1 MMKRIFRLRKKHV
14 LQEKLQEFP
23 TNHSVLAETMH
34 RSLQI
39 AQESKKKSIAVTYD
53 LALSK
58 FPMQTK
64 KKKSLVYGNIFI
76 ALYSFHI
83 EMAYFKD
90 LGENMHCICTN

>member
-1 MMKRIFRLRKKHV
+1 MKRIFRLRKKHV
-14 LQEKLQEFP
+14 LQEKLQKFP

-64 KKKSLVYGNIFI
+64 KKISSIRQYIYCTLFI
-76 ALYSFHI
+76 SYRNGILQ
-83 EMAYFKD
+83 
-90 LGENMHCICTN
+90 GPR